1 MTEAQARAAGLTEEQ
16 IAALTLDSGSHS
28 SPDSGHCL
36 LEVVS
41 MMAGEPF
48 GDSPQC
54 VDPVLAAFGRSWND
68 RLPDADR
75 QQLKQY
81 IPRLVSTYKG
91 PKLQIARAFIALD
104 WMTRT
109 HLPMWLEKVPELAEH
124 AAKLR
129 ALAPI
134 TAELGEAE
142 RTAAIDQANEA
153 AWAARAARAAWAAWD
168 AWAARAAWDAW
179 DSWDARDARDAWDA
193 WDARDAW
200 DAAANA
206 AASAAYEAAKGS
218 ATYEEAR
225 AKADAV
231 FMAHRDEVQ
240 AQLHDL
246 YTRMINAELQDSGTL
261 DQVGSA
267 AE

>member
-1 MTEAQARAAGLTEEQ
+1 MTETQARAAGLTEEQ
-16 IAALTLDSGSHS
+16 IATLTLDKGGHGNAEE
-28 SPDSGHCL
+28 GHCL

-41 MMAGEPF
+41 MMAGEKF
-48 GDSPQC
+48 GDSPEC

-68 RLPDADR
+68 RLLDADR

-81 IPRLVSTYKG
+81 IPLLLDTYKG
-91 PKLQIARAFIALD
+91 SKLQIARAFLALD
-104 WMTRT
+104 WATRT

-142 RTAAIDQANEA
+142 RAAAIDQANE
-153 AWAARAARAAWAAWD
+153 AARAARAAWAAWD
-168 AWAARAAWDAW
+168 AWAARAARDAWAARAARAAWDAW
-179 DSWDARDARDAWDA
+179 AARAAWDA
-193 WDARDAW
+193 WDAWAAW
-200 DAAANA
+200 AARDAAAFA
-206 AASAAYEAAKGS
+206 AQTAAYEAAKGS

-231 FMAHRDEVQ
+231 FMAHRDEMQ

-246 YTRMINAELQDSGTL
+246 YTRMINAELQD
-261 DQVGSA
+261 A
-267 AE
+267 AD

>member
-1 MTEAQARAAGLTEEQ
+1 MTEAEARAAGLTEAE
-16 IAALTLDSGSHS
+16 IAALHLDEGSHK
-28 SPDSGHCL
+28 SPEQGHCL

-41 MMAGEPF
+41 MLAGEKF
-48 GDSPQC
+48 GDSPRC

-68 RLPDADR
+68 RLPDDER
-75 QQLKQY
+75 QSLKQY
-81 IPRLVSTYKG
+81 IPLLAGTYQG
-91 PKLQIARAFIALD
+91 PKLQVRRAFMALD
-104 WMTRT
+104 WLWRVNA
-109 HLPMWLEKVPELAEH
+109 PMWLEHVPELAEH
-124 AAKLR
+124 AAALR

-153 AWAARAARAAWAAWD
+153 AWAAMAAR
-168 AWAARAAWDAW
+168 AARAAWDAW
-179 DSWDARDARDAWDA
+179 A
-193 WDARDAW
+193 AW
-200 DAAANA
+200 DAAAA
-206 AASAAYEAAKGS
+206 AAQTAAFEAAKGC